1 MKHKLA
7 SNKGNK
13 LNKIFVAAFF
23 SSAMF
28 FSATPVFAQSDSVL
42 QTSPE
47 VLALPEIEV
56 EYLGNIDQHPVYVI
70 KVNNIEKTYRW
81 LSITNEQGDVLHSEN
96 LKEEYFLKKFKI
108 DMPDANDTKL
118 LLTVWGNKN
127 SQKEVFLITSSLHTS
142 QKVAI
147 TKR

>member
-7 SNKGNK
+7 SNTGNK

-28 FSATPVFAQSDSVL
+28 FSAAPVFAQSDSAS

-47 VLALPEIEV
+47 VRTAPEIEV
-56 EYLGNIDQHPVYVI
+56 DYLGNIDQQPVYVI
-70 KVNNIEKTYRW
+70 KVNNLEKAYRW
-81 LSITNEQGDVLHSEN
+81 ISITNEQGDVLHSEN
-96 LKEEYFLKKFKI
+96 LKEEYFLKKFRI
-108 DMPDANDTKL
+108 DMPDANETNL

-127 SQKEVFLITSSLHTS
+127 AQKEVFLISSSLRSS
-142 QKVAI
+142 QKVEI